1 VFISFA
7 YGNLPTG
14 LSMIVATLDPDVYK
28 TLLVV
33 ENFSDWDMEIF

>member
-1 VFISFA
+1 MNFT

-33 ENFSDWDMEIF
+33 ENFSYWGYEIF